1 MVHTTRN
8 ATNEPTNSLGRLI
21 CNLRPGSFAGPQ
33 WPQDRSIRRAIRPK
47 LLASD
52 SVLALRFGLEAKV
65 GEHNTAA
72 GWLQTCLGVTRL
84 DALQLPS
91 ARSGSLTSCAL
102 VDPRRLQRMSDRKSV
117 CSGGGRVGKL
127 GSETLSPHHR
137 LVIALHS
144 PGGVAGTGLCAWPP
158 EKNAR
163 NLARE
168 IRRATISG
176 AV

>member
-21 CNLRPGSFAGPQ
+21 CNLRPGSFACPQ
-33 WPQDRSIRRAIRPK
+33 WPQDRSIRRASRPK

-65 GEHNTAA
+65 GEYNTAA

-91 ARSGSLTSCAL
+91 ARSGSLTILRTCGSAPLAAHERQEGC
-102 VDPRRLQRMSDRKSV
+102 
-117 CSGGGRVGKL
+117 GRAGKL

-137 LVIALHS
+137 RVI
-144 PGGVAGTGLCAWPP
+144 
-158 EKNAR
+158 
-163 NLARE
+163 
-168 IRRATISG
+168 
-176 AV
+176 